1 MAQPGR
7 MKETMDEHRRM
18 VEAIAQRDVE
28 LAQSIAREHMEN
40 AEQALLL
47 DLPKGMDKTDR

>member
-1 MAQPGR
+1 R